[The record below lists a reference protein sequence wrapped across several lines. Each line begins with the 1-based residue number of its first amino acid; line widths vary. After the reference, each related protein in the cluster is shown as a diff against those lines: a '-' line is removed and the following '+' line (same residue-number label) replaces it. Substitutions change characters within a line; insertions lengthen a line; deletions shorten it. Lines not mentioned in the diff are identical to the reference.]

1 MRQLSAVLLATLT
14 LLAPAAARADKTEA
28 FTHDES
34 PYELRLDIDIAAVVL
49 GGVLWGG
56 TTLIGNTVP
65 PSYCGTSTTPACNPK
80 NLNAFDRLALGHSSQ
95 SARTAANIIEFVPLL
110 YLAIDIGDVGLKHW
124 KTYLTDLWV
133 FAEVLGWNG
142 GIQDVVRR
150 AVRRPRPFLYTPG
163 LYSQSERDAPDA
175 GMSFYS
181 GHTAFAFA
189 IATTAAY
196 TFTLR
201 HPHWW
206 VRWLVWP
213 SLMLVAS
220 VEPFLRVY
228 SGDHFPTDVIAGAV
242 AGSAI
247 GLLIPALHRRTAR
260 SPSKILTGMRLV
272 PVQTNNSTTLSLVGM
287 W

>member
-1 MRQLSAVLLATLT
+1 MRPRSVVLLASLV
-14 LLAPAAARADKTEA
+14 LAPMTARAEEPAPA
-28 FTHDES
+28 FAHDES
-34 PYELRLDIDIAAVVL
+34 PYQLRLDVDIAAVVL

-56 TTLIGNTVP
+56 TSLIGSTP
-65 PSYCGTSTTPACNPK
+65 APSYCGTSTTPACNPNK
-80 NLNAFDRLALGHSSQ
+80 LNAFDRLALGHSSAA
-95 SARTAANIIEFVPLL
+95 ARTAADIISYVPIL
-110 YLAIDIGDVGLKHW
+110 YLAIDMADVGFKHW

-150 AVRRPRPFLYTPG
+150 AVRRPRPFLYTAG
-163 LYSQSERDAPDA
+163 LYPSERDSPEASF
-175 GMSFYS
+175 SFYS

-206 VRWLVWP
+206 VSWLVWP
-213 SLMLVAS
+213 GLMLIAS
-220 VEPFLRVY
+220 VEPVLRVY

-260 SPSKILTGMRLV
+260 SPSKVVTGMRLV
-272 PVQTNNSTTLSLVGM
+272 PTQTSTTSSLSLVGA